1 MITSDIV
8 MKFFNRKKKTKSSDF
23 IYIQKDALP
32 KSFCNNVIQKFEL
45 DDRKRQGQV
54 GSGVRLEI
62 KRSCDLSITGKE
74 DWVSYDEAFFKSLNN
89 ALKEYLKFIPQEF
102 IEFKALG
109 RFEDDTG
116 YQIQKTQPGDYY
128 IWHHDQTK
136 TRLVTFIW
144 YLNDIKDGGYTEF
157 IDGTRIQ
164 PEAGKLIIFPATWDF
179 LHRGVSP
186 KTETKYI
193 CTGWVHAEM
202 MDG

>member
-1 MITSDIV
+1 
-8 MKFFNRKKKTKSSDF
+8 MKFFNRKKKTKFTDF

-32 KSFCNNVIQKFEL
+32 KSFCDNVIQKFEL

-54 GSGVRLEI
+54 GSGVRLDI

-74 DWVSYDEAFFKSLNN
+74 DWESYDQAFFKSLNN
-89 ALKEYLKFIPQEF
+89 ALREYIRFIPKEYLQ
-102 IEFKALG
+102 FKALG

-186 KTETKYI
+186 KTEIKYL
-193 CTGWVHAEM
+193 CTGWVHADM
-202 MDG
+202 MED